1 MPTLSSSVPHASL
14 LLALQLSARPLNERE
29 LAAITGLPEIRVRS
43 ALREL
48 SLQKHVAAAPAEGSP
63 DGGSG
68 APAWAITRIEPDLL
82 EDMAETLCS
91 ACPDTGVPY
100 HMGVLG
106 GDATLEDC
114 EIVVR
119 FIDDRLKD
127 NEPAVF
133 ACFEMVVQFLLRWGR
148 AHMDDAGQKSWRYAE
163 LVLVVQSMC
172 IFSHHYLQL
181 ATELSPLAYEVA
193 ARNNSERFMPMI
205 WIFRQYLQL
214 FSGGEPPLTDR
225 FFHGSEKMRH
235 FKEQDM
241 QDRIPV
247 FEGIENFLKGHFRE
261 TLQCYA
267 RRPAQ
272 DHWWYKRFFEP
283 LSFCASQAAMY
294 LREYPLATGIIESAR
309 QTAELAG
316 ERLVAMLWIA
326 HLCFLLLRKGALD
339 EAIVKIDYL
348 LNCVPPE
355 QNHKIASSAV
365 RALAVYH
372 HLSGRTDAAY
382 RVLRNETLRAA
393 ARGVPHS
400 PFLDPLVLD
409 LLYVFEQ
416 RGYPPIP
423 RYEVEA
429 TIETFLRQPNRQLR
443 GTALRAHAL
452 RLRGRGAPAE
462 EVVSLLH
469 DSLRELE
476 PTGDPRELVL
486 THHELATM
494 LEAMGQHRE
503 AHQQRKSVAEIIGH
517 PLDENASY
525 RTAAIAATG
534 EAFPALAPTPEPEAE
549 DTPGRILLDRCH
561 AAFNREPTAYRSDE
575 LFQHLLDI
583 AQQELQSERA
593 ALFRPTDD
601 GRPEFVASVNLTR
614 MELESDGMRS
624 CMEWLE
630 SILRNAAS
638 THSEHQRLCLALD
651 VGEPYPW
658 LLYMDSAFT
667 SGMFQ
672 RLSPALLH
680 DLARL
685 FAAEVR
691 SGLRLELVRTEEAS
705 QQQDRLLAIT
715 RQKDGDMIPVVGEGL
730 RASLEQALRVGITD
744 APVLIL
750 GETGVGKEIMAR
762 NIHQISLRSGPFVV
776 VHPASMPESL
786 FESEFFGY
794 ERGAFT
800 GAIRQKIGL
809 FELAD
814 QGTLFIDEVGEI
826 PPLIQTKL
834 LRVLQDQRFMRL
846 GGTREI
852 LSRFR
857 LVAATNRDLWKE
869 VREGRFREDLLYRIS
884 VVPLTIPPLRER
896 KQDIPGLVQAFIEHF
911 ARRHD
916 KHPLPLSPEQ
926 QRRLCEYDWPG
937 NVRELKN
944 EIERAVILNNAG
956 QLDFVLGTS
965 PAAHQPADRPSPFLE
980 TVADVPTLSE
990 LEERYL
996 RHIMERTEGRVR
1008 GPRGAETLL
1017 RMKRST
1023 LYAKLKKYGI
1033 PCGSA

>member
-1 MPTLSSSVPHASL
+1 
-14 LLALQLSARPLNERE
+14 
-29 LAAITGLPEIRVRS
+29 
-43 ALREL
+43 
-48 SLQKHVAAAPAEGSP
+48 
-63 DGGSG
+63 
-68 APAWAITRIEPDLL
+68 
-82 EDMAETLCS
+82 
-91 ACPDTGVPY
+91 
-100 HMGVLG
+100 
-106 GDATLEDC
+106 
-114 EIVVR
+114 
-119 FIDDRLKD
+119 
-127 NEPAVF
+127 
-133 ACFEMVVQFLLRWGR
+133 
-148 AHMDDAGQKSWRYAE
+148 
-163 LVLVVQSMC
+163 
-172 IFSHHYLQL
+172 
-181 ATELSPLAYEVA
+181 
-193 ARNNSERFMPMI
+193 
-205 WIFRQYLQL
+205 
-214 FSGGEPPLTDR
+214 
-225 FFHGSEKMRH
+225 
-235 FKEQDM
+235 
-241 QDRIPV
+241 
-247 FEGIENFLKGHFRE
+247 
-261 TLQCYA
+261 
-267 RRPAQ
+267 
-272 DHWWYKRFFEP
+272 
-283 LSFCASQAAMY
+283 
-294 LREYPLATGIIESAR
+294 
-309 QTAELAG
+309 
-316 ERLVAMLWIA
+316 
-326 HLCFLLLRKGALD
+326 
-339 EAIVKIDYL
+339 
-348 LNCVPPE
+348 
-355 QNHKIASSAV
+355 
-365 RALAVYH
+365 
-372 HLSGRTDAAY
+372 
-382 RVLRNETLRAA
+382 
-393 ARGVPHS
+393 
-400 PFLDPLVLD
+400 
-409 LLYVFEQ
+409 
-416 RGYPPIP
+416 
-423 RYEVEA
+423 
-429 TIETFLRQPNRQLR
+429 
-443 GTALRAHAL
+443 
-452 RLRGRGAPAE
+452 
-462 EVVSLLH
+462 
-469 DSLRELE
+469 
-476 PTGDPRELVL
+476 
-486 THHELATM
+486 
-494 LEAMGQHRE
+494 
-503 AHQQRKSVAEIIGH
+503 
-517 PLDENASY
+517 
-525 RTAAIAATG
+525 
-534 EAFPALAPTPEPEAE
+534 
-549 DTPGRILLDRCH
+549 
-561 AAFNREPTAYRSDE
+561 
-575 LFQHLLDI
+575 
-583 AQQELQSERA
+583 
-593 ALFRPTDD
+593 
-601 GRPEFVASVNLTR
+601 
-614 MELESDGMRS
+614 
-624 CMEWLE
+624 MEWLE
-630 SILRNAAS
+630 SILRNTAS

-672 RLSPALLH
+672 RLSPALLR

-956 QLDFVLGTS
+956 QLDFVLGAS

-1008 GPRGAETLL
+1008 GPSGAETLL

>member
-1 MPTLSSSVPHASL
+1 MSHLAASVPHASL
-14 LLALQLSARPLNERE
+14 LLALQLAARPLSESE
-29 LAAITGLPEIRVRS
+29 LATIAGLPLIRVRH

-48 SLQKHVAAAPAEGSP
+48 ASRRFAAPLPPPAEGP
-63 DGGSG
+63 DPCLWTTD
-68 APAWAITRIEPDLL
+68 APDPRLL
-82 EDMAETLCS
+82 EDMAETLC
-91 ACPDTGVPY
+91 ACPEASVPH

-114 EIVVR
+114 ERVVR
-119 FIDDRLKD
+119 FLDDRIKT
-127 NEPAVF
+127 NNPAIF
-133 ACFEMVVQFLLRWGR
+133 ACFEMVVQYLLRWGR
-148 AHMDDAGQKSWRYAE
+148 EHMDDAARKSWRYAE

-181 ATELSPLAYEVA
+181 AVELSPLAYEVA
-193 ARNNSERFMPMI
+193 ARNGSERFMPMI
-205 WIFRQYLQL
+205 WIMRHYLQL
-214 FSGGEPPLTDR
+214 FSGGDLPHGSR
-225 FFHGSEKMRH
+225 FFDGTEKMRD
-235 FKEQDM
+235 FNRQDM

-247 FEGIENFLKGHFRE
+247 FEGIEYFLKGQFRE
-261 TLQCYA
+261 TLRCYE

-272 DHWWYKRFFEP
+272 KHWWYRRFFEP

-294 LREYPLATGIIESAR
+294 MREYPLATGIIESAR
-309 QTAELAG
+309 RTAELAG
-316 ERLVAMLWIA
+316 EDTVAMLWGA

-339 EAIVKIDYL
+339 EAIDQIDVL
-348 LNCVPPE
+348 VTCVPPE
-355 QNHKIASSAV
+355 RNHKIASSAA
-365 RALAVYH
+365 RGLAVYH

-382 RVLRNETLRAA
+382 RVLRNETLRAIE
-393 ARGVPHS
+393 RGVPHS

-423 RYEVEA
+423 RYELEPTLEA
-429 TIETFLRQPNRQLR
+429 LMRQPNRQLR
-443 GTALRAHAL
+443 GAAMRVRAL
-452 RLRGRGAPAE
+452 RLRDRGAPPD

-469 DSLRELE
+469 DSINELE
-476 PTGDPRELVL
+476 ATGDPRELVL
-486 THHELATM
+486 SRHELANM
-494 LEAMGQHRE
+494 LKALGQHRE
-503 AHQQRKSVAEIIGH
+503 AHEQHRRVVEILGRQ
-517 PLDENASY
+517 LDENASY
-525 RTAAIAATG
+525 RTIAIAATG
-534 EAFPALAPTPEPEAE
+534 ETFPALLSAPESENEPA
-549 DTPGRILLDRCH
+549 RILSDRCH
-561 AAFNREPTAYRSDE
+561 AAFNRAPAAYRSEE
-575 LFQHLLDI
+575 LFQRLLDI
-583 AQQELQSERA
+583 AQSELQSERA
-593 ALFRPTDD
+593 ALFRPT
-601 GRPEFVASVNLTR
+601 GEGKPVFVASVNLTR
-614 MELESDGMRS
+614 MELESERMRP
-624 CMEWLE
+624 CMRWLE
-630 SILRNAAS
+630 AALRAPAAVR
-638 THSEHQRLCLALD
+638 QDRRLCLPLD
-651 VGEPYPW
+651 VGGPFPW
-658 LLYMDSAFT
+658 LLYLDSAFT
-667 SGMFQ
+667 SGLFQ
-672 RLSPALLH
+672 RLAPPLLH

-691 SGLRLELVRTEEAS
+691 SGLRLELVRHEEAR
-705 QQQDRLLAIT
+705 QQRDRLLAIAS
-715 RQKDGDMIPVVGEGL
+715 QKDGDTTPVIGEGL
-730 RASLEQALRVGITD
+730 RPSLDQALCVGVTD

-762 NIHQISLRSGPFVV
+762 SIHQISRRSGPFVV

-834 LRVLQDQRFMRL
+834 LRVLQEQRFMRL

-857 LVAATNRDLWKE
+857 LVAATNRNLWQE

-896 KQDIPGLVQAFIEHF
+896 KQDIPGLVLHF
-911 ARRHD
+911 VEQFAQRYDRH
-916 KHPLPLSPEQ
+916 PQPVSPEEL
-926 QRRLCEYDWPG
+926 RRLCEYDWPG

-944 EIERAVILNNAG
+944 VIERAVILNNAG
-956 QLDFVLGTS
+956 PLDFALGKT
-965 PAAHQPADRPSPFLE
+965 PAAPRPADSASFLDTLE
-980 TVADVPTLSE
+980 DTPTLSE

-996 RHIMERTEGRVR
+996 RRIMERTEGRVR
-1008 GPRGAETLL
+1008 GPEGAETLL
-1017 RMKRST
+1017 RIKRST